1 MFRPKPPKFIVHW
14 RNLQQGLIVTFSRQD
29 IARTTTET
37 EKGAVEM
44 THDQIS
50 GVIFIVVV
58 MSAAGLL
65 LSLAIANNKRK
76 HPR

>member
-1 MFRPKPPKFIVHW
+1 
-14 RNLQQGLIVTFSRQD
+14 
-29 IARTTTET
+29 
-37 EKGAVEM
+37 M

-58 MSAAGLL
+58 MSAAALL